1 MEVQLLS
8 RTQPANNS
16 RFVMRAKGFNYK
28 PYPLSDDKAGI
39 LAKY

>member
-16 RFVMRAKGFNYK
+16 RSVMREIGFNYK